1 MTESPMS
8 AKPVSMS
15 NDSLDLERL
24 LEMTLSLAA
33 IKYLSEQVLYK
44 AFSDFGF
51 SHMALERP

>member
-1 MTESPMS
+1 MS

-44 AFSDFGF
+44 AFPDFGF